1 MKRIANGATLCAVAV
16 VLLAIVIMA
25 AALTAGERILK
36 LTHTTE
42 TEQ

>member
-16 VLLAIVIMA
+16 VLLAIVLMA
-25 AALTAGERILK
+25 VVLTAWERIQK
-36 LTHTTE
+36 E